1 MSSKKVTANA
11 NREKGAPVN
20 GKAKSE
26 KELFPVRE
34 VDRETVR
41 QVTKLV
47 IELNRETLRE
57 LANH

>member
-1 MSSKKVTANA
+1 MSSKKVTTNA
-11 NREKGAPVN
+11 NGEKAARV
-20 GKAKSE
+20 KSE

-47 IELNRETLRE
+47 IELNRDTLRE

>member
-1 MSSKKVTANA
+1 MSRKKVTVNA
-11 NREKGAPVN
+11 NGKKSTPVN